1 MTFTA
6 AQIDLQTGIVINLIV
21 AVSSDLEDPQFIA
34 IPSVTSNDGKVFA
47 LLPIEMNNSKWNG
60 TEFTDLNGTPLVIDM
75 TAIDAQ
81 NSVLNTPQSEPQV
94 I

>member
-34 IPSVTSNDGKVFA
+34 IPVITSNDGKVSA
-47 LLPIEMNNSKWNG
+47 LLPVEMNSSKWNG
-60 TEFTDLNGTPLVIDM
+60 TEFTDLNGVPLAVSSSMVNLQNQMLDTSQLAPRVI
-75 TAIDAQ
+75 
-81 NSVLNTPQSEPQV
+81 
-94 I
+94 